1 MSFENVMFVDSKLLN
16 CQSIKY
22 EFSEYALGNNSFNDS
37 INNFEIRMGR
47 ALTENQKSDISTT
60 IGFIDNEAL
69 LSDKMLIIQHVFD
82 VLVLSQDFD
91 DVLYQTREQIQ
102 NELEWINGT

>member
-1 MSFENVMFVDSKLLN
+1 
-16 CQSIKY
+16 
-22 EFSEYALGNNSFNDS
+22 
-37 INNFEIRMGR
+37 MGR
-47 ALTENQKSDISTT
+47 VLTENQKSDISTT
-60 IGFIDNEAL
+60 INSIDSEIL

-102 NELEWINGT
+102 NELGWINGT